1 MEGFEFESSYP
12 RGVVGSSPPT
22 LAEQELESSYPL
34 RSIGLESQRAP
45 LRLCIP
51 PLLRNVVPLCC
62 PDFFLFNN
70 YSKEISTDQEHYK
83 NVFTIVPATCYLQYM
98 YSYMLSTVYVYSY
111 MLSTCMYIATCYLH
125 VYNILQLPIFV
136 YSKPR
141 SITNQRIS
149 YCV

>member
-1 MEGFEFESSYP
+1 MEGFESSYP

-34 RSIGLESQRAP
+34 RRIGLESQRAP

-98 YSYMLSTVYVYSY
+98 YSYMLSTCIYIATCYLHVYIQLHVIYMYVYSY
-111 MLSTCMYIATCYLH
+111 MLSTCI
-125 VYNILQLPIFV
+125 
-136 YSKPR
+136 
-141 SITNQRIS
+141 
-149 YCV
+149 